1 MAGDRRAREIPMTS
15 PLMTIARMEFTAT
28 GRVWWIR
35 LLTIAYAL
43 LSVAM
48 AYASGVIGETER
60 GEAFARL
67 TVAVLPLA
75 LTLVPLAALLIGV
88 TGAATDDATGFLLSQ
103 PVSRVQHLAG
113 TWLGQAAALS
123 FSVIAGFGTGGV
135 IVSLI
140 SRASDVGRLGVLV
153 AACLLAA
160 LAFLSIATLIVAA
173 VRHRSAALGLAAF
186 VWFVAVILYD
196 AAMLSIAVW
205 ATGVN
210 GARVLFVSV
219 FGNVVDL
226 VRVPTLLLA
235 GTPHVLGAAGES
247 WLRALGGPE
256 PAALLSVSVLAAWI
270 LTPLALALKIHS
282 VRDV

>member
-1 MAGDRRAREIPMTS
+1 
-15 PLMTIARMEFTAT
+15 MTIARMEFTAT

-35 LLTIAYAL
+35 LLTVAYAL
-43 LSVAM
+43 MSVAM
-48 AYASGVIGETER
+48 AYASGVVGETER
-60 GEAFARL
+60 SEAFARL

-103 PVSRVQHLAG
+103 PVSRRQHLVG

-123 FSVIAGFGTGGV
+123 FSVIAGFGTGGA
-135 IVSLI
+135 IVSLVTGANDFA
-140 SRASDVGRLGVLV
+140 RFGVLV
-153 AACLLAA
+153 AACLVAA
-160 LAFLSIATLIVAA
+160 IAFLSIAALIVAA
-173 VRHRSAALGLAAF
+173 VSRRSAAMGIAAF
-186 VWFVAVILYD
+186 VWFSAVILYD

-205 ATGVN
+205 ASGTN

-226 VRVPTLLLA
+226 VRVLTLLLA

-247 WLRALGGPE
+247 WLRALGGPQV
-256 PAALLSVSVLAAWI
+256 ASALSAFSLLAWI
-270 LTPLALALKIHS
+270 FFPLAIAARIHES
-282 VRDV
+282 RDL

>member
-1 MAGDRRAREIPMTS
+1 MTS

-35 LLTIAYAL
+35 LLTVAYAL

-88 TGAATDDATGFLLSQ
+88 TGAATDDTTGFLLSQ
-103 PVSRVQHLAG
+103 PVSRLQHLAG
-113 TWLGQAAALS
+113 RWLGQAAALS

-135 IVSLI
+135 IVSLM
-140 SRASDVGRLGVLV
+140 SRAQDFGRFGILIT
-153 AACLLAA
+153 ACLLAA

-186 VWFVAVILYD
+186 IWFVAVILYD

-226 VRVPTLLLA
+226 VRVLTLVLA

-270 LTPLALALKIHS
+270 LAPLALALKIHS

>member
-1 MAGDRRAREIPMTS
+1 MTS

-35 LLTIAYAL
+35 LLTVAYAL
-43 LSVAM
+43 LCVAM

-60 GEAFARL
+60 AEAFARL

-75 LTLVPLAALLIGV
+75 LTLVPLAAMLIAV
-88 TGAATDDATGFLLSQ
+88 TGAATDDATGFLLAQ
-103 PVSRVQHLAG
+103 PVSRVQHLVG

-123 FSVIAGFGTGGV
+123 LSIAAGFGAGGA
-135 IVSLI
+135 IVATLSG
-140 SRASDVGRLGVLV
+140 ASDVTRLAVLI
-153 AACLLAA
+153 AACMCAA
-160 LAFLSIATLIVAA
+160 LAFLSMATLIVAA
-173 VRHRSAALGLAAF
+173 IPRRSAAMGVAAF

-196 AAMLSIAVW
+196 AAMLSLAVW
-205 ATGVN
+205 ATGMS

-226 VRVPTLLLA
+226 VRVLTLVLA

-247 WLRALGGPE
+247 WLRALGGP
-256 PAALLSVSVLAAWI
+256 AATSLMSTLALIAWI
-270 LTPLALALKIHS
+270 LIPLAIA
-282 VRDV
+282 VRLRETRDL

>member
-1 MAGDRRAREIPMTS
+1 MSTA
-15 PLMTIARMEFTAT
+15 LKTIARMEFTAT
-28 GRVWWIR
+28 GRMWWIR

-43 LSVAM
+43 TTVAM

-60 GEAFARL
+60 DEAFARL

-75 LTLVPLAALLIGV
+75 LMLVPLAALLVGV
-88 TGAATDDATGFLLSQ
+88 TGAATDDTTGFLLSQ
-103 PVSRVQHLAG
+103 PVSRREHLVG
-113 TWLGQAAALS
+113 TWAGQAAALAV
-123 FSVIAGFGTGGV
+123 SVAAGFGTGGA
-135 IVSLI
+135 IVSLLT
-140 SRASDVGRLGVLV
+140 RASDVGRFVVLI

-173 VRHRSAALGLAAF
+173 VSRRSMAIGMAAF

-205 ATGVN
+205 SPGVV

-219 FGNVVDL
+219 FGNVIDL
-226 VRVPTLLLA
+226 VRVATLLLA

-247 WLRALGGPE
+247 WLRALGGPQA
-256 PAALLSVSVLAAWI
+256 AALLSVSVLAAWI
-270 LTPLALALKIHS
+270 LGPLVAAIRIRS